1 MVVFPSLMQLQ
12 NLVSIKMAPIQ
23 ADLEILRGHVKL
35 AAPYLPYFFGYK
47 TEFFPSKTIPK
58 I

>member
-1 MVVFPSLMQLQ
+1 MVIFPSLMQLQ

-35 AAPYLPYFFGYK
+35 AYLNHGASGKNIF
-47 TEFFPSKTIPK
+47 TSKK
-58 I
+58 YNG